1 MLISCL
7 FRPGCQVGPTPND
20 KNNSSLVLGTAKLPG
35 MGWQSGKATGFEA
48 TRPGLWTVGLS
59 LLSCPV
65 STPVVIIENPGVAIH
80 HTVTIT
86 LG

>member
-1 MLISCL
+1 
-7 FRPGCQVGPTPND
+7 
-20 KNNSSLVLGTAKLPG
+20 

-59 LLSCPV
+59 LLSCLM
-65 STPVVIIENPGVAIH
+65 SAPVVITENPDVAIH
-80 HTVTIT
+80 RAVTIT